1 MSKKRFALHIKA
13 INKSN

>member
-1 MSKKRFALHIKA
+1 MIA